1 MGRLLPYLLT
11 GLFVVAV
18 AAVFAYFF
26 AKNARE
32 QDVQQ
37 RTDRQEHDSQRL
49 QRDLDR
55 MRYGIPP

>member
-18 AAVFAYFF
+18 VAVFAYFF

-37 RTDRQEHDSQRL
+37 RTDQQEHDSQRL